1 MKTITIGRS
10 SHCDIVIA
18 DERVSRVHAEITLV
32 DNKYVYKD
40 VSKNGSNIGGRII
53 LNEKVVIAPGATVL
67 LSNHIPLPWAQIYAL
82 LPIRGAHPY
91 EQETKVGSNTL
102 IVEHIPV
109 SSSQEYRSYKKDEL
123 EISFFYS
130 VSRLDYV
137 FLLERGNSSP
147 SISSCDLGLG
157 RFWIGSFY

>member
-53 LNEKVVIAPGATVL
+53 LNEKVVIAPVL
-67 LSNHIPLPWAQIYAL
+67 LCYCPTIYLCHGRKFMPCYLLEALILMNKKLKSAQI
-82 LPIRGAHPY
+82 P
-91 EQETKVGSNTL
+91 
-102 IVEHIPV
+102 
-109 SSSQEYRSYKKDEL
+109 
-123 EISFFYS
+123 
-130 VSRLDYV
+130 
-137 FLLERGNSSP
+137 
-147 SISSCDLGLG
+147 
-157 RFWIGSFY
+157 

>member
-67 LSNHIPLPWAQIYAL
+67 LSIYLCHGRKFMPCYLLEALILMNKKLKSAQI
-82 LPIRGAHPY
+82 P
-91 EQETKVGSNTL
+91 
-102 IVEHIPV
+102 
-109 SSSQEYRSYKKDEL
+109 
-123 EISFFYS
+123 
-130 VSRLDYV
+130 
-137 FLLERGNSSP
+137 
-147 SISSCDLGLG
+147 
-157 RFWIGSFY
+157 

>member
-82 LPIRGAHPY
+82 
-91 EQETKVGSNTL
+91 SL
-102 IVEHIPV
+102 IHISEPAR
-109 SSSQEYRSYKKDEL
+109 RS
-123 EISFFYS
+123 
-130 VSRLDYV
+130 
-137 FLLERGNSSP
+137 
-147 SISSCDLGLG
+147 
-157 RFWIGSFY
+157 

>member
-53 LNEKVVIAPGATVL
+53 LNEYDVAVFNFGKYKGRSVEEGFQLEPSYYSWMMQGDFPLNTKNVITE
-67 LSNHIPLPWAQIYAL
+67 IYTRA
-82 LPIRGAHPY
+82 R
-91 EQETKVGSNTL
+91 
-102 IVEHIPV
+102 
-109 SSSQEYRSYKKDEL
+109 R
-123 EISFFYS
+123 
-130 VSRLDYV
+130 
-137 FLLERGNSSP
+137 
-147 SISSCDLGLG
+147 
-157 RFWIGSFY
+157 RF

>member
-67 LSNHIPLPWAQIYAL
+67 LSNHIPLPMLLYTIMFGINAVKLKSAQI
-82 LPIRGAHPY
+82 P
-91 EQETKVGSNTL
+91 
-102 IVEHIPV
+102 
-109 SSSQEYRSYKKDEL
+109 
-123 EISFFYS
+123 
-130 VSRLDYV
+130 
-137 FLLERGNSSP
+137 
-147 SISSCDLGLG
+147 
-157 RFWIGSFY
+157 

>member
-1 MKTITIGRS
+1 MVCPIVGWVLWAQWKKETPRRARAAAICGWIGFVVGFIINILSSNMKTITIGRS

-82 LPIRGAHPY
+82 LPIRA
-91 EQETKVGSNTL
+91 L
-102 IVEHIPV
+102 ILMNKKLKSAQIP
-109 SSSQEYRSYKKDEL
+109 
-123 EISFFYS
+123 
-130 VSRLDYV
+130 
-137 FLLERGNSSP
+137 
-147 SISSCDLGLG
+147 
-157 RFWIGSFY
+157 

>member
-67 LSNHIPLPWAQIYAL
+67 LSNHIPLPL
-82 LPIRGAHPY
+82 
-91 EQETKVGSNTL
+91 SL
-102 IVEHIPV
+102 IHI
-109 SSSQEYRSYKKDEL
+109 
-123 EISFFYS
+123 
-130 VSRLDYV
+130 
-137 FLLERGNSSP
+137 
-147 SISSCDLGLG
+147 
-157 RFWIGSFY
+157 

>member
-67 LSNHIPLPWAQIYAL
+67 LSNHGRKFMPCYLLEALILMNKKLKSAQI
-82 LPIRGAHPY
+82 P
-91 EQETKVGSNTL
+91 
-102 IVEHIPV
+102 
-109 SSSQEYRSYKKDEL
+109 
-123 EISFFYS
+123 
-130 VSRLDYV
+130 
-137 FLLERGNSSP
+137 
-147 SISSCDLGLG
+147 
-157 RFWIGSFY
+157 

>member
-53 LNEKVVIAPGATVL
+53 LNP
-67 LSNHIPLPWAQIYAL
+67 
-82 LPIRGAHPY
+82 
-91 EQETKVGSNTL
+91 
-102 IVEHIPV
+102 
-109 SSSQEYRSYKKDEL
+109 
-123 EISFFYS
+123 
-130 VSRLDYV
+130 
-137 FLLERGNSSP
+137 
-147 SISSCDLGLG
+147 
-157 RFWIGSFY
+157 

>member
-67 LSNHIPLPWAQIYAL
+67 LSTIYLCHGRKFMPCYLLEAL
-82 LPIRGAHPY
+82 ILMK
-91 EQETKVGSNTL
+91 QETKVGSNTL

-109 SSSQEYRSYKKDEL
+109 SSSQEYRSYKKMNWKLAGE
-123 EISFFYS
+123 Y
-130 VSRLDYV
+130 
-137 FLLERGNSSP
+137 
-147 SISSCDLGLG
+147 
-157 RFWIGSFY
+157 

>member
-91 EQETKVGSNTL
+91 EQETKVGSNNAQVL
-102 IVEHIPV
+102 
-109 SSSQEYRSYKKDEL
+109 SSTIKPETVCIYL
-123 EISFFYS
+123 
-130 VSRLDYV
+130 SRLM
-137 FLLERGNSSP
+137 P
-147 SISSCDLGLG
+147 SAYSII
-157 RFWIGSFY
+157 R

>member
-91 EQETKVGSNTL
+91 EQATKVGSNNAQVL
-102 IVEHIPV
+102 
-109 SSSQEYRSYKKDEL
+109 SSTIKPETVCIYL
-123 EISFFYS
+123 
-130 VSRLDYV
+130 SRLM
-137 FLLERGNSSP
+137 P
-147 SISSCDLGLG
+147 SAYSII
-157 RFWIGSFY
+157 R

>member
-67 LSNHIPLPWAQIYAL
+67 LSNHIPCYLLEALILMNKKLKSAQI
-82 LPIRGAHPY
+82 P
-91 EQETKVGSNTL
+91 
-102 IVEHIPV
+102 
-109 SSSQEYRSYKKDEL
+109 
-123 EISFFYS
+123 
-130 VSRLDYV
+130 
-137 FLLERGNSSP
+137 
-147 SISSCDLGLG
+147 
-157 RFWIGSFY
+157 